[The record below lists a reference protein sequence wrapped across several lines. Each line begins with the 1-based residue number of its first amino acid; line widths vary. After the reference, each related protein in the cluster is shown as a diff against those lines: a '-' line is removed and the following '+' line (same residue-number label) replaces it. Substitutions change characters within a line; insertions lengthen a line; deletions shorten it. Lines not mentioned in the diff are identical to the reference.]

1 MFIGISPKSQ
11 LQKLFSSFFSGI
23 SALHLLMLPSLKSE
37 GPCGFQKL
45 RTTNANSFSEI
56 IWKCTHF
63 SKFHPFRP
71 LNPTQDHIP
80 VITLTTTSDRHPLTT
95 TAEAAFPKFYY
106 GINVLKNHYYELYTE
121 IVRSY
126 TNLRSAGL
134 RAGVWV
140 P

>member
-1 MFIGISPKSQ
+1 MYNQITSNILKTKHNTKFKVNCSFNHFLGNAP
-11 LQKLFSSFFSGI
+11 SSW
-23 SALHLLMLPSLKSE
+23 
-37 GPCGFQKL
+37 Q
-45 RTTNANSFSEI
+45 
-56 IWKCTHF
+56 CTYF
-63 SKFHPFRP
+63 SKLHSTPFRP